1 MSGENAISSVVA
13 NLSGGAGVDIRKLA
27 QDLTDVERLPIEER
41 LTKSIDKESNQIS
54 AYAVVKYN
62 VEQFISK
69 LEALDDESELLE
81 PQVRL
86 SDTSHLEVSEV
97 LGTAQSGTYSVSVTA
112 LATQQVN
119 ISNVYSASSQSLNS
133 GSSFSLSI
141 TDSGNSVNA
150 ILVAAG
156 SDTPSGIVDA
166 INTADI
172 GISASLLPV
181 GIDGDEFRIILSGAS
196 GSANSFTVSS
206 SLADSDL
213 GFHDSGNGNSV
224 QVNGVV
230 AQQSASNASFTING
244 VDLERSSNTVSDAL
258 QGVTLNLSAV
268 HSSGTS
274 QLTIEKNQSNLKSK
288 LQDLVS
294 AYNLIRSVLSDAS
307 NPDSLD
313 DEVGASLTSDF
324 AAVRQVRTV
333 MYRAVTQD
341 SSTPSG
347 SVSALRDIGVELQRD
362 GTLEFDEATFDLV
375 MANDSDDVVKMLSA
389 GTNDQS
395 KYDSQPKGLA
405 RDIISDVEESLTD
418 SIDGLF
424 VTRTNSAREAM
435 RDYED
440 ELLQLETR
448 MSTLFDRYIAQFTVM
463 ETLVSQLNS
472 TRNSLSE
479 TWANMGNFSSK

>member
-13 NLSGGAGVDIRKLA
+13 NLSGGAGIDIRKLA

-119 ISNVYSASSQSLNS
+119 ISNVYSSGSQSLNS

-150 ILVAAG
+150 ISVAAG

-181 GIDGDEFRIILSGAS
+181 DIDGDEFRIILSGTS

-224 QVNGVV
+224 QVSGVV
-230 AQQSASNASFTING
+230 AQQSASNASFTVNG
-244 VDLERSSNTVSDAL
+244 GGLERSSNTVSDAL
-258 QGVTLNLSAV
+258 QGGTFKLS
-268 HSSGTS
+268 
-274 QLTIEKNQSNLKSK
+274 
-288 LQDLVS
+288 
-294 AYNLIRSVLSDAS
+294 
-307 NPDSLD
+307 
-313 DEVGASLTSDF
+313 
-324 AAVRQVRTV
+324 
-333 MYRAVTQD
+333 
-341 SSTPSG
+341 
-347 SVSALRDIGVELQRD
+347 
-362 GTLEFDEATFDLV
+362 
-375 MANDSDDVVKMLSA
+375 
-389 GTNDQS
+389 
-395 KYDSQPKGLA
+395 
-405 RDIISDVEESLTD
+405 
-418 SIDGLF
+418 
-424 VTRTNSAREAM
+424 
-435 RDYED
+435 
-440 ELLQLETR
+440 
-448 MSTLFDRYIAQFTVM
+448 
-463 ETLVSQLNS
+463 
-472 TRNSLSE
+472 
-479 TWANMGNFSSK
+479 